1 MHPEQTL
8 SEYLTTWLADY
19 AKPNV
24 TGKTYERYERIVE
37 HNIKPHLGHVRLC
50 DLKPLQ
56 IQSFYTLLLREGR
69 KKGGGLSPLTVQHVH
84 RLLRKALH
92 QAVRWEILDR
102 NPADG
107 ADSPRVPR
115 KEMHALDCEGLTRL
129 LGLLRGHKLYLPVL
143 LAATTGMRRGEIC
156 ALRWSDCALDAR
168 TLRVARSLQQT
179 RAGLEFKEPKSLR
192 GRRNIQ
198 LAQATIDALKAQRV
212 AHDTGDSGLVVC
224 RPDGTPYPPD
234 QLSAEFHT
242 FARRNDFTIRFH
254 DLRHTH
260 ASNLLRDGVPVNVV
274 SQRLGHAE
282 PAITLNVYSH
292 VLPGMQEEAAAKIDL
307 MMEQV
312 LGGAA

>member
-8 SEYLTTWLADY
+8 ADYLKIWLADY
-19 AKPNV
+19 AKLNV
-24 TGKTYERYERIVE
+24 TGKTYERYERIVDQ
-37 HNIKPHLGHVRLC
+37 NIVPHLGHLK
-50 DLKPLQ
+50 LGEIKPLQ
-56 IQSFYTLLLREGR
+56 IQSFYSMLLREGR
-69 KKGGGLSPLTVQHVH
+69 QNGGGLSPLTVQHVH

-115 KEMHALDCEGLTRL
+115 KEMHALDRDGLSRL
-129 LGLLRGHKLYLPVL
+129 LTALQGTKLYLPVL
-143 LAATTGMRRGEIC
+143 LAATTGMRRGEIM
-156 ALRWSDCALDAR
+156 ALRWSDVDLDAGM
-168 TLRVARSLQQT
+168 LRVARSLQQT

-192 GRRNIQ
+192 GRRNIK
-198 LAQATIDALKAQRV
+198 LANATIDALKARRTEL
-212 AHDTGDSGLVVC
+212 DTGADGLVVC
-224 RPDGTPYPPD
+224 RPNGTPWPPD
-234 QLSAEFHT
+234 QLSAEFHR
-242 FARRNDFTIRFH
+242 AAHAKGFTIRFH

-292 VLPGMQEEAAAKIDL
+292 VLPGMQEEAAAKVDA
-307 MMEQV
+307 MMAQV
-312 LGGAA
+312 LAG

>member
-8 SEYLTTWLADY
+8 AEYLTTWLADY

-24 TGKTYERYERIVE
+24 TAKTYERYERIVK
-37 HNIKPHLGHVRLC
+37 HNIVPHLGHVRLC

-56 IQSFYTLLLREGR
+56 IQSLYTLLLREGR

-92 QAVRWEILDR
+92 QAVRWEIIDR

-115 KEMHALDCEGLTRL
+115 KEMHALDRDGLSRL
-129 LGLLRGHKLYLPVL
+129 LPLLKGNKLHLPVL
-143 LAATTGMRRGEIC
+143 LAATTGMRRGEIM
-156 ALRWSDCALDAR
+156 ALRWSDIDLAAG

-192 GRRNIQ
+192 GRRNIA
-198 LAQATIDALKAQRV
+198 LAKVTVDALKVHRAAR
-212 AHDTGDSGLVVC
+212 DTGDGGLVVC
-224 RPDGTPYPPD
+224 RPDGTPWPPD

-242 FARRNDFTIRFH
+242 FARRHGFAIRFH

-292 VLPGMQEEAAAKIDL
+292 VLPGMQEEAAAKIDE
-307 MMEQV
+307 MMAEV
-312 LGGAA
+312 LGGVA

>member
-1 MHPEQTL
+1 MHTDQTL
-8 SEYLTTWLADY
+8 AEYLTTWLAEY

-37 HNIKPHLGHVRLC
+37 HNIKPQLGHVRLC

-56 IQSFYTLLLREGR
+56 IQLFYSFLLREGR

-84 RLLRKALH
+84 RLLRKALQ

-115 KEMHALDCEGLTRL
+115 KEMHALDLDGLSHL
-129 LGLLRGHKLYLPVL
+129 FACLRGTKLYLPVF
-143 LAATTGMRRGEIC
+143 LAATTGMRRGEIM
-156 ALRWSDCALDAR
+156 ALRWCDVNLEAG

-179 RAGLEFKEPKSLR
+179 QAGLEFKEPKSLR
-192 GRRNIQ
+192 GRRNIK
-198 LAQATIDALKAQRV
+198 LADATVAALKDRKAEL
-212 AHDTGDSGLVVC
+212 DTGPGGLVVC

-234 QLSAEFHT
+234 QLSAEFHRA
-242 FARRNDFTIRFH
+242 ARRNGFTIRFH
-254 DLRHTH
+254 DLRHSH
-260 ASNLLRDGVPVNVV
+260 ASLLLRAGTPVNVV

-292 VLPGMQEEAAAKIDL
+292 VLPGMQEEAAAKVDE
-307 MMEQV
+307 MMAEV
-312 LGGAA
+312 LAG

>member
-8 SEYLTTWLADY
+8 SEYLTMWLADY

-24 TGKTYERYERIVE
+24 TAKTYERYERIVE
-37 HNIKPHLGHVRLC
+37 SNIKPHLGHVRLC

-69 KKGGGLSPLTVQHVH
+69 VKGGGLSPLTVQHVH

-115 KEMHALDCEGLTRL
+115 KEMHALDREGLTRL
-129 LGLLRGHKLYLPVL
+129 LTLLRGNKLYLPVL
-143 LAATTGMRRGEIC
+143 LAATTGMRRGEIM
-156 ALRWSDCALDAR
+156 ALRWSDIDLDAR
-168 TLRVARSLQQT
+168 VLRVARSLQQT
-179 RAGLEFKEPKSLR
+179 SAGLEFKEPKSVR

-198 LAQATIDALKAQRV
+198 LAQATVDALKTHRAV
-212 AHDTGDSGLVVC
+212 HDTGSDGLVVC
-224 RPDGTPYPPD
+224 RPDGSPWPPD
-234 QLSAEFHT
+234 QLSAEFHI
-242 FARRNDFTIRFH
+242 FARRNGFAIRFH

-292 VLPGMQEEAAAKIDL
+292 VLPGMQEEAAAKVDA
-307 MMEQV
+307 MMAQV
-312 LGGAA
+312 LAG

>member
-1 MHPEQTL
+1 MNAEQTL
-8 SEYLTTWLADY
+8 AEYLTTWLADY

-24 TGKTYERYERIVE
+24 TGQTFERYERIVE
-37 HNIKPHLGHVRLC
+37 HNITPHLGDVRLC
-50 DLKPLQ
+50 DLKPLA
-56 IQSFYTLLLREGR
+56 IQSLYTLLLREGR

-115 KEMHALDCEGLTRL
+115 KEMNALDRTGLGRML
-129 LGLLRGHKLYLPVL
+129 SLLRGHKLYLPVL
-143 LAATTGMRRGEIC
+143 LAATTGMRRGEIL
-156 ALRWSDCALDAR
+156 ALRWRDIDLDTR
-168 TLRVARSLQQT
+168 VLRVARSLQQT
-179 RAGLEFKEPKSLR
+179 KAGLEFKEPKSLR

-198 LAQATIDALKAQRV
+198 LAQATVDALKTQRAV
-212 AHDTGDSGLVVC
+212 LDTGVDGLVVC
-224 RPDGTPYPPD
+224 RPDGTVYPPD
-234 QLSAEFHT
+234 QLSAEFHK
-242 FARRNDFTIRFH
+242 FAKRHGFAIRFH

-292 VLPGMQEEAAAKIDL
+292 VLPGMQEEAADKIDE
-307 MMEQV
+307 MMVEV

>member
-37 HNIKPHLGHVRLC
+37 HNIKPHLGHIRLC
-50 DLKPLQ
+50 DLKPTE
-56 IQSFYTLLLREGR
+56 IQRFYSLLLREGR

-84 RLLRKALH
+84 RLLRKTLH

-115 KEMHALDCEGLTRL
+115 KEMHALDREGLTRL
-129 LGLLRGHKLYLPVL
+129 LALLRGNKLYLPVL
-143 LAATTGMRRGEIC
+143 LAATTGMRRGEIM
-156 ALRWSDCALDAR
+156 ALRWSDIDLDGR
-168 TLRVARSLQQT
+168 VLRVARSLQQT
-179 RAGLEFKEPKSLR
+179 KAGLEFKEPKSVR
-192 GRRNIQ
+192 GRRNIR
-198 LAQATIDALKAQRV
+198 LAQATIDALKTHRKAI
-212 AHDTGDSGLVVC
+212 DTGDSGLVVC
-224 RPDGTPYPPD
+224 RPDGTPWPPD
-234 QLSAEFHT
+234 QLSAEFHL
-242 FARRNDFTIRFH
+242 FAKRNGFAIRFH

-292 VLPGMQEEAAAKIDL
+292 VLPGMQEEAAAKVDA
-307 MMEQV
+307 MMAEV
-312 LGGAA
+312 LAG

>member
-24 TGKTYERYERIVE
+24 TGKTYERYQRIVE
-37 HNIKPHLGHVRLC
+37 HNIKPHLGHIRLC

-115 KEMHALDCEGLTRL
+115 KEMHALDREGLTRL
-129 LGLLRGHKLYLPVL
+129 LSLLRFNKLYLPVL
-143 LAATTGMRRGEIC
+143 LAATTGMRRGEIM
-156 ALRWSDCALDAR
+156 ALRWSDIDLDAR
-168 TLRVARSLQQT
+168 VLCVARSLQQT
-179 RAGLEFKEPKSLR
+179 KAGLEFKEPKSVR

-198 LAQATIDALKAQRV
+198 LAQATVDALTAHRKM
-212 AHDTGDSGLVVC
+212 HDTGESGLVVC
-224 RPDGTPYPPD
+224 RPDGTPWPPD
-234 QLSAEFHT
+234 QLSAEFHL
-242 FARRNDFTIRFH
+242 FARRNRFAIRFH

-292 VLPGMQEEAAAKIDL
+292 VLPGMQEEAAAKIDA
-307 MMEQV
+307 MMAEV
-312 LGGAA
+312 LAG

>member
-8 SEYLTTWLADY
+8 SKYLTTWLADY

-37 HNIKPHLGHVRLC
+37 QNIKPHLGHIRLC
-50 DLKPLQ
+50 DLKPME
-56 IQSFYTLLLREGR
+56 IQRFYSLLLREGR

-115 KEMHALDCEGLTRL
+115 KEMHALDSHGVARL
-129 LGLLRGHKLYLPVL
+129 LGLLQGHKLYVPTL
-143 LAATTGMRRGEIC
+143 LGLTTGMRRGEIC
-156 ALRWSDCALDAR
+156 ALRWSDINFEGR
-168 TLRVARSLQQT
+168 VLRVARSLQQT
-179 RAGLEFKEPKSLR
+179 RAGLEFKEPKSAR

-198 LAQATIDALKAQRV
+198 LAQVTIDALKAQRE

-242 FARRNDFTIRFH
+242 FARRNDFAIRFH
-254 DLRHTH
+254 DTRHTH
-260 ASNLLRDGVPVNVV
+260 ASLLLRDGVPVNTV

-282 PAITLNVYSH
+282 PATTLNVYSH
-292 VLPGMQEEAAAKIDL
+292 VLPGMQEEAAARVDA
-307 MMEQV
+307 MMARV
-312 LGGAA
+312 LAG

>member
-24 TGKTYERYERIVE
+24 TGKTYERYERIVD
-37 HNIKPHLGHVRLC
+37 HNIRPHLGDVRLC

-115 KEMHALDCEGLTRL
+115 KEMHALDRDGLSRL
-129 LGLLRGHKLYLPVL
+129 LTLLHGHKLRLPVL
-143 LAATTGMRRGEIC
+143 IAATTGMRRGEIC
-156 ALRWSDCALDAR
+156 ALRWSDCDLEAG

-192 GRRNIQ
+192 GRRNIA
-198 LAQATIDALKAQRV
+198 LAQATVDALKAQR
-212 AHDTGDSGLVVC
+212 ATRDTGDDGLVVC

-242 FARRNDFTIRFH
+242 FARRHGFAIRFH

-292 VLPGMQEEAAAKIDL
+292 VLPGMQEEAAAKIDA
-307 MMEQV
+307 MMAEV

>member
-37 HNIKPHLGHVRLC
+37 QNIKPHLGHLRLC

-115 KEMHALDCEGLTRL
+115 KEMHALDREGLTRL
-129 LGLLRGHKLYLPVL
+129 LSLLRGNKLYLPVL
-143 LAATTGMRRGEIC
+143 LAATTGMRRGEIM
-156 ALRWSDCALDAR
+156 ALRWSDIDLDGR
-168 TLRVARSLQQT
+168 VLRVARSLQQT
-179 RAGLEFKEPKSLR
+179 SAGLEFKEPKSVR

-198 LAQATIDALKAQRV
+198 LAQATVDALKAHRM

-224 RPDGTPYPPD
+224 RPDGTPWPPD
-234 QLSAEFHT
+234 QLSAEFHI
-242 FARRNDFTIRFH
+242 FARRNGFAIRFH

-292 VLPGMQEEAAAKIDL
+292 VLPGMQEEAAAKVDA
-307 MMEQV
+307 MMAEV
-312 LGGAA
+312 LAG